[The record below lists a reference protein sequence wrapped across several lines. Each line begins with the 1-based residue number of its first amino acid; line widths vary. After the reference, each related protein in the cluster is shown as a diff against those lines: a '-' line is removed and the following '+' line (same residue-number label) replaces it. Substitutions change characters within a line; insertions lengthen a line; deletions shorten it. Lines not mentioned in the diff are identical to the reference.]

1 MLQTLFVY
9 ISLAFLMFFL
19 VRKSMADERK
29 MSWSYWLAML
39 LFTLVFG
46 MRYGVGIDYNAYLDI
61 YEDWDYLSTT
71 EYGERVEPGFQL
83 VIYLCRALSLDVV
96 GYFSILA
103 FLQIFFLFLAF
114 RDAKEPFS
122 FMCLTLI
129 FTGLAMV
136 SFMNGIRQN
145 IAFCIFIF
153 AIRYIESKSFFKYL
167 LLIALATLFHKSA
180 VILLPLYFVWMI
192 KREWFSNV
200 YVQLVLLL
208 LSFCVVFINPIQAI
222 IGYVDDFIV
231 LLGYDDYLDSDR
243 MEGAREL
250 GMTDM
255 FQLLIYVII
264 ILQSGKMKKYFQ
276 SDFFNIL
283 YDLFFIG
290 VCLGYV
296 FIGSMMFGRVI
307 LYFTNISFIMLGY
320 VLAYLHK
327 TWRYSLGNVYSYVL
341 LILFVGVLFGRI
353 MLHASENTTQY
364 VFYFQEEL
372 HDMKDMQREEKLNN
386 N

>member
-1 MLQTLFVY
+1 M
-9 ISLAFLMFFL
+9 
-19 VRKSMADERK
+19 
-29 MSWSYWLAML
+29 
-39 LFTLVFG
+39 
-46 MRYGVGIDYNAYLDI
+46 
-61 YEDWDYLSTT
+61 
-71 EYGERVEPGFQL
+71 
-83 VIYLCRALSLDVV
+83 
-96 GYFSILA
+96 
-103 FLQIFFLFLAF
+103 
-114 RDAKEPFS
+114 
-122 FMCLTLI
+122 
-129 FTGLAMV
+129 
-136 SFMNGIRQN
+136 
-145 IAFCIFIF
+145 
-153 AIRYIESKSFFKYL
+153 
-167 LLIALATLFHKSA
+167 
-180 VILLPLYFVWMI
+180 ILLPLYFVWRVR
-192 KREWFSNV
+192 REWFSSV
-200 YVQLVLLL
+200 GVQLALLL
-208 LSFCVVFINPIQAI
+208 LSFCVVFINPIQTI
-222 IGYVDDFIV
+222 IGYVDDFIA

-264 ILQSGKMKKYFQ
+264 ILQSRKMKSYFQ

-290 VCLGYV
+290 ACLGYV

-320 VLAYLHK
+320 VLAYLYR
-327 TWRYSLGNVYSYVL
+327 TWRYSLGNLYSYVL

-372 HDMKDMQREEKLNN
+372 HDMKDMQRENMLNN